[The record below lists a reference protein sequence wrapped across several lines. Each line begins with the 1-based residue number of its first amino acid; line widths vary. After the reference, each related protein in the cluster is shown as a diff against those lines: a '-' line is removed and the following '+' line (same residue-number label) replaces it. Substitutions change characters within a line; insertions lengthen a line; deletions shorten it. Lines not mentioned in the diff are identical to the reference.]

1 MSIFKNLFGKIKQ
14 GLQRTRN
21 LIVGPMGQIL
31 GLRHLDETQLE
42 ALEDTLIGADIGIN
56 TVTKLMD
63 RLRTELKNSSEIDS
77 KTILKDELLKIIGKV
92 PPSIFDTKDTQ
103 VILIVGVNGVG
114 KTTTL
119 GKLAAYLKSRGD
131 EVLVVAGDTFR
142 AAAIDQLAL
151 WCERA
156 AVPLI
161 RNQMGGDPAAIAYD
175 GATSALAKKIP
186 WVMVDTAGRL
196 HNKDYLM
203 RELDKI
209 RRSLQ
214 KVIPGA
220 PHKVVLVLDATTGQ
234 NGLAQ
239 AKAFKQAV
247 GVTDLIITKLD
258 GTAKGGVV
266 LAILEQ
272 LKLPIAFVGVGEQL
286 DDLIPF
292 NAEVFIDGL
301 LDA

>member
-1 MSIFKNLFGKIKQ
+1 MFKQVFGKIKQ
-14 GLQRTRN
+14 GLQRTKMLVLKPMEKLLKLHN
-21 LIVGPMGQIL
+21 LN
-31 GLRHLDETQLE
+31 ESQLAE
-42 ALEDTLIGADIGIN
+42 LEDILIAADIGIN
-56 TVTKLMD
+56 TVTNLMK
-63 RLRTELKNSSEIDS
+63 RLRLELQKSSEINS
-77 KTILKDELLKIIGKV
+77 KAILKDELLRIINKV
-92 PPSIFDTKDTQ
+92 PSSTFHANSTQ

-119 GKLAAYLKSRGD
+119 GKLAAHLKSKGD
-131 EVLVVAGDTFR
+131 QVLAVAGDTFR

-156 AVPLI
+156 EVPLI
-161 RNQMGGDPAAIAYD
+161 HNQMGGDPAAVAYD
-175 GATSALAKKIP
+175 GVTSALAKGIK
-186 WVMVDTAGRL
+186 WVIIDTAGRL
-196 HNKDYLM
+196 HNKDHLM

-209 RRSLQ
+209 RRSIQ
-214 KVIPGA
+214 KVIPEA
-220 PHKVVLVLDATTGQ
+220 PHKVVLILDATTGQ

-266 LAILEQ
+266 VAILEQ
-272 LKLPIAFVGVGEQL
+272 LNLPIAFVGVGEQL

-292 NAEVFIDGL
+292 NAEAFVEGL
-301 LDA
+301 LDT